1 MQELT
6 VEVQERNEVGKNLRR
21 LRRQKLIPAIVY
33 GGKKAPQ
40 PITVD
45 PNLLLRILHS
55 EAGANS
61 IFQLSLKGTDRRR
74 HVMIKD
80 YQVDPVDGDL
90 LHVDLLRI
98 KMDEVIE
105 VMVPVHLA
113 GEAIGVKLDGGILDH
128 VNREVRIAS
137 LPADIPEHITFDV
150 QPLKI
155 GDSLRVSDIPQ
166 SDRYKI
172 LSDPEQ
178 TLVVVSP
185 PLKEEVET
193 PAEEAIEEAPTEPE
207 IIKKGKAAAE
217 EDETKDEENEGG
229 KK

>member
-80 YQVDPVDGDL
+80 YQVDPVNGDL
-90 LHVDLLRI
+90 LHVDLLREI
-98 KMDEVIE
+98 DWDDD
-105 VMVPVHLA
+105 A
-113 GEAIGVKLDGGILDH
+113 GLGSHCFVARLC
-128 VNREVRIAS
+128 R
-137 LPADIPEHITFDV
+137 
-150 QPLKI
+150 LKI
-155 GDSLRVSDIPQ
+155 FM
-166 SDRYKI
+166 
-172 LSDPEQ
+172 
-178 TLVVVSP
+178 
-185 PLKEEVET
+185 
-193 PAEEAIEEAPTEPE
+193 
-207 IIKKGKAAAE
+207 
-217 EDETKDEENEGG
+217 
-229 KK
+229 